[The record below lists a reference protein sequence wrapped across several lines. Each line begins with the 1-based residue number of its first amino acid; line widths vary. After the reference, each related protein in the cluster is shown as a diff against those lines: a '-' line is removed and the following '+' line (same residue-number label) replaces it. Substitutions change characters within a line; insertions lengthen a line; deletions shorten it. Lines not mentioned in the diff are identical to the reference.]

1 MWSEKQP
8 TAKAEHLF
16 LDEHQTVELVVYRQ
30 NKLGRLGS
38 DLGKCI
44 HLKMLDLSQNNIV
57 QLPETTVWSGLKQLQ
72 YLNLSHN
79 KINSWESVVSI
90 SGCPSLSVL
99 VLSGNPVTTLDTY
112 RHFVLNQI
120 HTLECLDGQ
129 VVVDPEVI
137 EGLNQNNVT
146 SISPVQI
153 QQKSSHSSSDAVAAG
168 EVENMDNMDNR
179 DDVPQQASQHAP
191 QQDLETR
198 QRKVSRFSYAA
209 PETFVSGLYIGSKD
223 SASYAVNRLNF
234 FLRTIHLKRTSCSAL
249 VCLQSFA
256 RQINA
261 RRFVQR
267 HLVQGPKAATAI
279 QSAVRGFLVRTSV
292 EDELNAIL
300 MASESGLQLMI
311 TGEDR
316 ARKKSAV
323 LIQRAYRESELWMK
337 TFDSGGEENEM
348 VGRSSSGGEDGGE
361 EDKKEQEKEK
371 EHNTLNE
378 QDDPDLT
385 SMDMERM
392 SPMHNRDTTFYHGS
406 GSGNED
412 SRQNSRD
419 GWTRNSS
426 KLISPMSSASEI
438 EMEELSKYD
447 MGIFSKE
454 LRRIESGSSL
464 EDDIYDD
471 MMLLQE
477 EEDRARWGSRPSTAL
492 PAITITKKKK
502 KIAKSSAVNT
512 WEEDNNDGEVV
523 VMESSENNLLVA
535 GQPVIA
541 RRPMTAYE
549 ETKYQRSEL
558 AKRSKEESMSMRDE
572 KMKRWMASIK
582 E

>member
-8 TAKAEHLF
+8 TAKGEHLF

-57 QLPETTVWSGLKQLQ
+57 QVPETTVWSGLKQLQ

-79 KINSWESVVSI
+79 KIRSWESVVSM
-90 SGCPSLSVL
+90 SGCPCLSVL
-99 VLSGNPVTTLDTY
+99 VLSGNPVSTLDTY

-146 SISPVQI
+146 SISPVQM
-153 QQKSSHSSSDAVAAG
+153 QQKSSHSSSSSSSSDDDAVAAG
-168 EVENMDNMDNR
+168 EVDNMDNMDNTA
-179 DDVPQQASQHAP
+179 DAPQQASQ
-191 QQDLETR
+191 QDLETK
-198 QRKVSRFSYAA
+198 QHKVSRFSYAA

-223 SASYAVNRLNF
+223 SASYAVNRFNF

-279 QSAVRGFLVRTSV
+279 QSSVRGFLVRTSV

-337 TFDSGGEENEM
+337 SFGSGGEENEM
-348 VGRSSSGGEDGGE
+348 VGRSSGGEDDGE
-361 EDKKEQEKEK
+361 EKEY
-371 EHNTLNE
+371 NTLNE
-378 QDDPDLT
+378 HDDPDLT
-385 SMDMERM
+385 SMDMESM
-392 SPMHNRDTTFYHGS
+392 SPMHDRNTTFYHRS

-412 SRQNSRD
+412 SRQNSSD

-426 KLISPMSSASEI
+426 KLISPMSAASDI
-438 EMEELSKYD
+438 EMEELSKYE

-502 KIAKSSAVNT
+502 KLAKSSATNT
-512 WEEDNNDGEVV
+512 WEEDNDGEIV